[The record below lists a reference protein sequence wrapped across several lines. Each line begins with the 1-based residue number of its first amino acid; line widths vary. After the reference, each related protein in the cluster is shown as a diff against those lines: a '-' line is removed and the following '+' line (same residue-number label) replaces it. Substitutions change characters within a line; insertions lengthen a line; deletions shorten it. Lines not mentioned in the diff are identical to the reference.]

1 MSLIVLASLCS
12 RAPVGTPASREKTS
26 PVPVF
31 YRTSPRHAMAS
42 GFDTRVSANCNP
54 TGVAKGG
61 AGAGRGVVFT
71 VTYAGC

>member
-1 MSLIVLASLCS
+1 
-12 RAPVGTPASREKTS
+12 
-26 PVPVF
+26 
-31 YRTSPRHAMAS
+31 MAS

-61 AGAGRGVVFT
+61 TGAGRGVVFT

>member
-1 MSLIVLASLCS
+1 MRVPRAKL
-12 RAPVGTPASREKTS
+12 APVGTCCREKTS
-26 PVPVF
+26 PCP
-31 YRTSPRHAMAS
+31 PDRHFPSMAS

-54 TGVAKGG
+54 TGVAKG